1 MSEVAA
7 TRSPVRR
14 SRRNAL
20 FAALV
25 SLALLI
31 AAVLGMRGAR
41 AEQPPPPSPPPQVT
55 VAAAIGRE
63 INDWDEFTGHLEA
76 VDVVE
81 IRPRVSGYVER
92 VAFTEGSEVRKGD
105 VLFVIDQRPYA
116 AEVARAEAGLE
127 QARTRLALARSEAER
142 AKRLLAVQAISREE
156 YDTRVSASAQGDAEL
171 RAAEA
176 ALRTARLNLEWTTIR
191 SPIDGRVGRAQV
203 TRGNLVQAGAPAP
216 SPLTTVVSLDPIY
229 MYFDGDEQTYL
240 DRVGLAPRSER
251 RGAGAAAAALRTVRM
266 GLANE
271 EGFPHEGTIDFVDN
285 RLDPE
290 AGTIRVRAVFPNH
303 DHRLTPGLFARIRV
317 AGSREYDATLVR
329 DAAVNTDQDRKFV
342 YVLQPD
348 GTVDYRAITLGPLVD
363 GLRVVRDGLKPG
375 EMVVVNGVQ
384 RVRPGA
390 KVAATKAPM
399 IVPDSSQ
406 VDVAAAR

>member
-1 MSEVAA
+1 MSNAA
-7 TRSPVRR
+7 AARSSGRR

-25 SLALLI
+25 TLALLA

-41 AEQPPPPSPPPQVT
+41 AEQPPPPPPPQVT

-92 VAFTEGSEVRKGD
+92 VAFTEGSEVHKGD

-116 AEVARAEAGLE
+116 AEVARAEAELE
-127 QARTRLALARSEAER
+127 QARTRLELARSEAER
-142 AKRLLAVQAISREE
+142 ATRLLAVQAISREE

-176 ALRTARLNLEWTTIR
+176 ALRTARLNMEWTTIR

-203 TRGNLVQAGAPAP
+203 TRGNLVQAGAPSPA
-216 SPLTTVVSLDPIY
+216 PLTTVVSLDPIY
-229 MYFDGDEQTYL
+229 MYFDGDEQAYL
-240 DRVGLAPRSER
+240 DRVGLAPRSSD
-251 RGAGAAAAALRTVRM
+251 RGKGAPAAPRTVRM

-271 EGFPHEGTIDFVDN
+271 DGFPHEGTIDFVDN
-285 RLDPE
+285 GLDPE
-290 AGTIRVRAVFPNH
+290 AGTIRARAVFPNH
-303 DHRLTPGLFARIRV
+303 DHRLTPGLFARIRL
-317 AGSREYDATLVR
+317 AASRKYDATLVR
-329 DAAVNTDQDRKFV
+329 DEAVSTDQDRKFV
-342 YVLQPD
+342 YVLKPD
-348 GTVDYRAITLGPLVD
+348 GTVDYQAVTLGPLVD

-375 EMVVVNGVQ
+375 EMVVVNGLQ
-384 RVRPGA
+384 RVRPGV

-399 IVPDSSQ
+399 IVPDSAQ
-406 VDVAAAR
+406 GDAAASR

>member
-1 MSEVAA
+1 MSNASA
-7 TRSPVRR
+7 TRPPVRR

-25 SLALLI
+25 TLAVL
-31 AAVLGMRGAR
+31 AVAVLGMRGAR
-41 AEQPPPPSPPPQVT
+41 AEPPPPPQPPQVT

-81 IRPRVSGYVER
+81 VRPRVSGYVER
-92 VAFTEGSEVRKGD
+92 VAFDEGSEVHKGD

-116 AEVARAEAGLE
+116 ADVARAKAQAE
-127 QARTRLALARSEAER
+127 QARTKLDLARSEAER

-191 SPIDGRVGRAQV
+191 SPITGRVGRAQV
-203 TRGNLVQAGAPAP
+203 TRGNLVQAGAPSPA
-216 SPLTTVVSLDPIY
+216 PLTTVVSLDPIY

-240 DRVGLAPRSER
+240 DRVGLAPRSGV
-251 RGAGAAAAALRTVRM
+251 RGADAPPVALKTVRM

-285 RLDPE
+285 HLDPV
-290 AGTIRVRAVFPNH
+290 AGTIRARAVFANH
-303 DHRLTPGLFARIRV
+303 DHRLTPGLFARIKLV
-317 AGSREYDATLVR
+317 GSRKYDATLVR
-329 DAAVNTDQDRKFV
+329 DAAVGTDQDRKFV
-342 YVLQPD
+342 FVLESD

-363 GLRVVRDGLKPG
+363 GLRVVKDGLKPG
-375 EMVVVNGVQ
+375 EMVVVNGLQ
-384 RVRPGA
+384 RVRPGV
-390 KVAATKAPM
+390 KVTATKAPM
-399 IVPDSSQ
+399 LPPDSALQDTTASN
-406 VDVAAAR
+406 